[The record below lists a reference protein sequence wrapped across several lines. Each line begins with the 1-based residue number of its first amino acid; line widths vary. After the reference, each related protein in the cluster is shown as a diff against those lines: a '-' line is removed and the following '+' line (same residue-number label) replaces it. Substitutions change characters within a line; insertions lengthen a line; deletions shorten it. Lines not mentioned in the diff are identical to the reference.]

1 MSSTQMKTT
10 RVQLANNV
18 SGSLRITIPND
29 IAEEMGL
36 KVGDVVDWDTMTDK
50 GKKFARIRKL
60 E

>member
-1 MSSTQMKTT
+1 MSNTQMKTT

-29 IAEEMGL
+29 IAEDMGL
-36 KVGDVVDWDTMTDK
+36 KVGDVVDWDITTEK
-50 GKKFARIRKL
+50 GKKYARIRKL

>member
-1 MSSTQMKTT
+1 MSNNQMRTT

-36 KVGDVVDWDTMTDK
+36 KVGDVVDWDTTTDK
-50 GKKFARIRKL
+50 GRKYARIRKL

>member
-1 MSSTQMKTT
+1 MSSTPMKTT

-18 SGSLRITIPND
+18 SGSLRITIPNN
-29 IAEEMGL
+29 IAEDMGL

-50 GKKFARIRKL
+50 GKKYARIRKL

>member
-1 MSSTQMKTT
+1 MSSTPMKTT

-50 GKKFARIRKL
+50 GKKYARIRKL

>member
-1 MSSTQMKTT
+1 MKTT

-18 SGSLRITIPND
+18 SRSLRITIPND

-36 KVGDVVDWDTMTDK
+36 KVGDVVDWDTVTDR
-50 GKKFARIRKL
+50 GKKYARIRKL

>member
-1 MSSTQMKTT
+1 MSSTPMKTT

-29 IAEEMGL
+29 IAEEMDL
-36 KVGDVVDWDTMTDK
+36 KVGDVVDWDTMADK
-50 GKKFARIRKL
+50 GKKYARIRKL

>member
-1 MSSTQMKTT
+1 MSNTQMKTT

-29 IAEEMGL
+29 IAEDMGL
-36 KVGDVVDWDTMTDK
+36 KVGDVVDWDITTDK
-50 GKKFARIRKL
+50 GKKYARIRKL

>member
-1 MSSTQMKTT
+1 MKTT

-29 IAEEMGL
+29 IAGDMGL
-36 KVGDVVDWDTMTDK
+36 KVGDVVDWDITTDK
-50 GKKFARIRKL
+50 GKKYARIRKL